1 MLYQSTFIYQTTSIN
16 QFFINLFYQ
25 LTFHHC
31 FIQHFI
37 NFPYIINLLTMLL
50 PELFTKLYCTLYLL
64 SSFVVY
70 FNYVIL
76 QSSNYLFIYDFFS
89 TVYINW
95 TVSNDAI
102 CLLSHLSNKNKIK
115 NRANFNR

>member
-1 MLYQSTFIYQTTSIN
+1 MFYQSTFIYQTTSIN
-16 QFFINLFYQ
+16 QFFINQLFINLFYQ

-76 QSSNYLFIYDFFS
+76 QSSNYLFIYDFFLQC
-89 TVYINW
+89 TLIGRYLMMPYVCCHTY
-95 TVSNDAI
+95 
-102 CLLSHLSNKNKIK
+102 LIK
-115 NRANFNR
+115 NR